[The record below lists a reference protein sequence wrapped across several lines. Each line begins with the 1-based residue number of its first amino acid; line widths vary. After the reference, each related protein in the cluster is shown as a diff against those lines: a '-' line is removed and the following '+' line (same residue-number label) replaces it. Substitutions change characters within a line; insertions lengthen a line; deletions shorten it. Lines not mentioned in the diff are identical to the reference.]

1 MGPIPCSA
9 MTASS
14 MPRRPS
20 RPPWMRGWRVLTRPA
35 MISGNRVDAER
46 ARTAMPAVRSAWA
59 VPPVD
64 SSSTPRAARP
74 RAKSPRPCLSETDS
88 SARVIAMD
96 GWGPRALLGESHRAQ
111 FLAQRGA
118 GDPEDHR
125 GLALVAIGV
134 VEYGL
139 QERFL
144 DFTQHEVVQPRR
156 PVAVEVREVIVQHAL
171 GVAA

>member
-1 MGPIPCSA
+1 

-14 MPRRPS
+14 IPRRPS

-35 MISGNRVDAER
+35 MISGKPVYAETS
-46 ARTAMPAVRSAWA
+46 RTAIPALRNACA

-74 RAKSPRPCLSETDS
+74 RANSTRPCLSETDS
-88 SARVIAMD
+88 SARVIVMD
-96 GWGPRALLGESHRAQ
+96 GGPGLLTPEAQQTLFGESHRAQ

-118 GDPEDHR
+118 GDAEDHGR
-125 GLALVAIGV
+125 LALVAFGV
-134 VEYGL
+134 VQYGL
-139 QERFL
+139 QERLFHL
-144 DFTQHEVVQPRR
+144 AQHQVVEPRR
-156 PVAVEVREVIVQHAL
+156 SVAVEVREVIVQHPF

>member
-1 MGPIPCSA
+1 

-35 MISGNRVDAER
+35 MISGKPVYAETS
-46 ARTAMPAVRSAWA
+46 RTAIPALRSAWA

-96 GWGPRALLGESHRAQ
+96 GWGLQALLGESHRAQ

-118 GDPEDHR
+118 GDAEDHG
-125 GLALVAIGV
+125 GLALIALGV
-134 VEYGL
+134 VEHGL

-144 DFTQHEVVQPRR
+144 DLTQHEVVQTRR
-156 PVAVEVREVIVQHAL
+156 AVAVEVREVIVQHAL